1 MPQPPDLHVVDDPA
15 VPVGE
20 LLAEQARR
28 GGSIV
33 LTGGS
38 GPGDAYRLAAE
49 LEPDWSKVTLWW
61 GDDRCVPP
69 EHELSN
75 YRLAKETLLDHLQ
88 RQPAEV
94 HRIRGELQP
103 AAAADELDR
112 ALETAALEGVE
123 LDLMLLGLGPDA
135 HVASL
140 FPGSAQ
146 LGVEDR
152 RATSGSAGL
161 EPFVDRV
168 TMTMPELRSAKRIVF
183 IVTGESKADAV
194 ASAFAG
200 EISPDAPASLVRLA
214 PVRVEVFLDR
224 AAASKLESG

>member
-1 MPQPPDLHVVDDPA
+1 MPQPPDLQVVDDPA

-38 GPGDAYRLAAE
+38 GPGDAYRLAAK

-75 YRLAKETLLDHLQ
+75 YRLAKETLLDQLHE
-88 RQPAEV
+88 QPNEV

-103 AAAADELDR
+103 ADAAGELDK
-112 ALETAALEGVE
+112 ALEGAE
-123 LDLMLLGLGPDA
+123 LDFMLLGLGPDA

-140 FPGSAQ
+140 FPGSPQ
-146 LGVEDR
+146 LAVEDR
-152 RATSGSAGL
+152 RATSGPAGL

-168 TMTMPELRSAKRIVF
+168 TMTMTELRSAKRIVF
-183 IVTGESKADAV
+183 IVTGESKAEAV
-194 ASAFAG
+194 VRAFAG
-200 EISPDAPASLVRLA
+200 EISADAPASLVRLA

-224 AAASKLESG
+224 PAASKLRGG